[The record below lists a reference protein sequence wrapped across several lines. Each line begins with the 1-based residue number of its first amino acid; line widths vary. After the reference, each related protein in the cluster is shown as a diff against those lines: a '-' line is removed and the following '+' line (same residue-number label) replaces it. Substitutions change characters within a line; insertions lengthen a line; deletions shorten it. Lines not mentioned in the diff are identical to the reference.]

1 MKGTAKVMYST
12 KQIFNRMFGR
22 DSSQGHGLGQKR
34 RGFWKWLEISLLVT
48 GLVFVGFYG
57 AARLERYVSSRA
69 ALSNFQSS
77 SSSEFPRALPPTEK
91 ESSGVEIQG
100 ARDHEDP
107 HASVAKPSAARQAPL
122 GVLEIPSTHLRAP
135 ILEGTDAFTL
145 NRGVG
150 RIAGTARP
158 GEEGNI
164 GIAGHRDSFFRVLK
178 DVKAGDSVMLKT
190 TAGIDT
196 YVVDRFQIVSPRDV
210 YVLQATTTS
219 SLTPLLRATRS
230 ISSGAQSQEDF
241 VVTAY
246 LTNHAAAGSTTSYP
260 RPLNQPSN
268 STMEDQ

>member
-1 MKGTAKVMYST
+1 MKGTTKVMYST
-12 KQIFNRMFGR
+12 KQIFKRMFGWR
-22 DSSQGHGLGQKR
+22 SGQDRGPSQEK

-48 GLVFVGFYG
+48 GLVLVGFYG
-57 AARLERYVSSRA
+57 AAGLERYVSSRA
-69 ALSNFQSS
+69 TLSNFQSS
-77 SSSEFPRALPPTEK
+77 SSAEFPRALPPMEK
-91 ESSGVEIQG
+91 ESLGVEIQG
-100 ARDHEDP
+100 ARVHEDA

-178 DVKAGDSVMLKT
+178 DVKAGDSIMLKT

-196 YVVDRFQIVSPRDV
+196 YVVDRLQIVSPRDV
-210 YVLQATTTS
+210 YVLQATTTP
-219 SLTPLLRATRS
+219 SLTLVTCYPFYFVGSAPKR
-230 ISSGAQSQEDF
+230 F

-246 LTNHAAAGSTTSYP
+246 LTNHAAGGSTTSYP
-260 RPLNQPSN
+260 RPFTHTSN
-268 STMEDQ
+268 SIMEDQ

>member
-22 DSSQGHGLGQKR
+22 DSSQGQGLSQKR
-34 RGFWKWLEISLLVT
+34 RGFWKWLEISLMVT
-48 GLVFVGFYG
+48 GLLLFGFYG
-57 AARLERYVSSRA
+57 AARLERYVSSRT
-69 ALSNFQSS
+69 ALRSFRSV
-77 SSSEFPRALPPTEK
+77 SSSEFPKALPPMETRTSGEK
-91 ESSGVEIQG
+91 TQDVQD
-100 ARDHEDP
+100 RDDP
-107 HASVAKPSAARQAPL
+107 PAPVAKPSAARQAPL
-122 GVLEIPSTHLRAP
+122 GVLEIPSTHLQVP

-150 RIAGTARP
+150 RIAGTARL

-178 DVKAGDSVMLKT
+178 DVKAGDSIVLKT
-190 TAGIDT
+190 TTGIDT

-210 YVLQATTTS
+210 DVLQATTTS
-219 SLTPLLRATRS
+219 SLTLVTCYPFYFIGRAPKR
-230 ISSGAQSQEDF
+230 F

-246 LTNHAAAGSTTSYP
+246 LTNHAAVGSTTSYP